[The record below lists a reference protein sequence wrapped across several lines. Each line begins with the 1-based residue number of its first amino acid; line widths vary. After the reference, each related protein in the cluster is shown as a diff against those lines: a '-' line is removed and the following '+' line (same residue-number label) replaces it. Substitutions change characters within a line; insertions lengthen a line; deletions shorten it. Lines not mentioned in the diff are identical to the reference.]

1 MALRS
6 GLIGNSVIQGLLGG
20 GINNIRNASFQ
31 KANAARPQSQAVRL
45 GTKGAIVT
53 KDNTA
58 QGLSMLA
65 KGLSDIANM
74 RKEKAAKETVA
85 AAGKALAGGTVPAFR
100 DPDSPYLFKAGGTAN
115 PESEYIDFNDAKE
128 NLPMGAQRGDITDG
142 LARMANKYQPGT
154 FKENILVPERTG
166 RQAAIQTQEESHQ
179 NS

>member
-74 RKEKAAKETVA
+74 RKEKAAKD
-85 AAGKALAGGTVPAFR
+85 ALSSLYRIPEAQAQSMSG
-100 DPDSPYLFKAGGTAN
+100 
-115 PESEYIDFNDAKE
+115 PESGVISRQPVAND
-128 NLPMGAQRGDITDG
+128 
-142 LARMANKYQPGT
+142 
-154 FKENILVPERTG
+154 
-166 RQAAIQTQEESHQ
+166 
-179 NS
+179 